1 MAKPATHQGEEDMA
15 AARAHHR
22 AGRLDLAIPLY
33 RTIVAADPRHGEALK
48 MLTIALVQSGN
59 TVEAEQ
65 RARAA
70 VAAKPNAV
78 DTVNLLAS
86 ILGQLGRYDEAAQT
100 LRPFEA
106 RLTSVPGACFTYGL
120 ALRGLRDYASA
131 ATWFGKAAVG
141 DPTLPDVYLNL
152 GFVLAELGRRDDA
165 IAALRSAVERAPASA
180 AARHMLASLDGSNP
194 AAPPIDYVR
203 ALFDE
208 YAPRFER
215 ELTVDLG
222 YRVPAILRRM
232 IDAAR
237 PAQQF
242 ARALDLGCGTGL
254 SGVAV
259 KDRVREIVG
268 VDVAKAMIAEA
279 RAKRI
284 YTALFAMEIGAYL
297 ASFDAQR
304 KPFDLVVAADV
315 FIYVGA
321 LETTFSALALRMA
334 PKGLFA
340 CSVEGHD
347 GDGFV
352 LCESGRYAHG
362 MAYIDRLAAAHG
374 FTLVAQESIAIRKAK
389 DGFVDGFAVILERMA

>member
-1 MAKPATHQGEEDMA
+1 MAKQAAHQAEGMD

-22 AGRLDLAIPLY
+22 AGRFDLAIPLY

-48 MLTIALVQSGN
+48 MLAIALFRSGN

-65 RARAA
+65 HARAA
-70 VAAKPNAV
+70 VAVKPNDVEA
-78 DTVNLLAS
+78 VNLLAS
-86 ILGQLGRYDEAAQT
+86 LLGQRGRYDEAAQILQPLEKHLT
-100 LRPFEA
+100 L
-106 RLTSVPGACFTYGL
+106 VPVACFTYGL
-120 ALRGLRDYASA
+120 ALRGLRDYAAA
-131 ATWFGKAAVG
+131 ATWFAKAAMC

-165 IAALRSAVERAPASA
+165 IAALRCAVERAPTSAS
-180 AARHMLASLDGSNP
+180 ARHMLASLDGSNP
-194 AAPPIDYVR
+194 DAPPIDYVR
-203 ALFDE
+203 SLFDE

-215 ELTVDLG
+215 ELTIDLG
-222 YRVPAILRRM
+222 YRVPTILRQM

-237 PAQQF
+237 PSPIF

-259 KDRVREIVG
+259 KDRVTDIVG
-268 VDVAKAMIAEA
+268 VDIAKAMIAEA
-279 RAKRI
+279 RAKKI

-297 ASFDAQR
+297 ASNDAQR

-315 FIYVGA
+315 FIYVGKLDDIFA
-321 LETTFSALALRMA
+321 TLVQRMA

-340 CSVEGHD
+340 FSVESHA
-347 GDGFV
+347 GDGFA

-362 MAYIDRLAAAHG
+362 AAYIERLAAAHG
-374 FTLVAQESIAIRKAK
+374 FTMAAREAIAIRKAK
-389 DGFVDGFAVILERMA
+389 DGHVNGVAFVLERAG